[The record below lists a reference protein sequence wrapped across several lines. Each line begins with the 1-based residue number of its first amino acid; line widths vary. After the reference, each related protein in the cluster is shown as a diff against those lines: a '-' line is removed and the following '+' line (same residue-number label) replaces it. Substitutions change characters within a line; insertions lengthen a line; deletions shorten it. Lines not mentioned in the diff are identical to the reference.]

1 MMLRLCYAVG
11 LLLLLAATVIADDTD
26 PRDKLLGKWQPAT
39 AKDAGEVWLLELVG
53 DSLRISHSM
62 KQKTD
67 AIECNIMGQD
77 CEVKV
82 GGRKTKVS
90 LWFNG
95 DMLVE
100 MEMRGTEVI
109 KRRFRIAENGTL
121 KLETMQIAPPGR
133 TETAEFKRVAAAR

>member
-1 MMLRLCYAVG
+1 MLRLCCAVG
-11 LLLLLAATVIADDTD
+11 CLFLLAATIAADDAD
-26 PRDKLLGKWQPAT
+26 PRDKLLGRWQPAT
-39 AKDAGEVWLLELVG
+39 AKDEGEMWFLETVG
-53 DSLRISHSM
+53 DSLRISHST

-67 AIECNIMGQD
+67 AIECNIMGKD

-109 KRRFRIAENGTL
+109 KRRFSIAENDRL

-133 TETAEFKRVAAAR
+133 TETAEFKRAAAIH

>member
-1 MMLRLCYAVG
+1 MILRLCFAGG
-11 LLLLLAATVIADDTD
+11 LLFLLAATVPGEDTD
-26 PRDKLLGKWQPAT
+26 TRDKLLGKWQPAT
-39 AKDAGEVWLLELVG
+39 AKDESEMWWLETVG

-67 AIECNIMGQD
+67 AIECNIVGKD

-82 GGRKTKVS
+82 GGRKAKVS

-100 MEMRGTEVI
+100 METRGTEVI
-109 KRRFRIAENGTL
+109 KRRFKIAENDTL
-121 KLETMQIAPPGR
+121 KLETMQIVPPGK
-133 TETAEFKRVAAAR
+133 TEMAEFKRAAATH